1 MKENNISKV
10 DGTIKMN
17 MKGINIYSSNN
28 VECDNKNMRYGVNQV
43 TIDLME
49 LEFDYNKQFDLIK
62 TVNRIREAMNNQYN
76 IDIDN
81 SPTAKVA
88 IDTVLAIKKLP
99 ILEYASNMDKYRVIK
114 DDDDPIAVYIPVCD
128 INRDATINSILY
140 LEDISF
146 NPDNYDN
153 IIVFCS
159 RVINPIEVFPTM
171 IHPDCINMFDYSISK
186 LEEGVYIIGLS
197 IYSKD
202 DIDRPTESR
211 MLISNDA
218 CIKLLDN
225 FIEDDKNDGVDPRLT
240 VDKIKRVIMQVN
252 CK

>member
-1 MKENNISKV
+1 MKENNTSKV

-17 MKGINIYSSNN
+17 MKGISIYSNSNI
-28 VECDNKNMRYGVNQV
+28 ERDNKNMRCVTNQV

-99 ILEYASNMDKYRVIK
+99 ILEYVSNMDKYSVIR
-114 DDDDPIAVYIPVCD
+114 DDDDPVAVYIPVCD
-128 INRDATINSILY
+128 INRDTTINNILY

-146 NPDNYDN
+146 NPDDYDN

-171 IHPDCINMFDYSISK
+171 IHPDWINMFDYSITK
-186 LEEGVYIIGLS
+186 LEEGVYIIGLT
-197 IYSKD
+197 IWSKD
-202 DIDRPTESR
+202 DIGRPTEPR

-240 VDKIKRVIMQVN
+240 VDKIKRVIM
-252 CK
+252 

>member
-10 DGTIKMN
+10 DGTTIKMN

-28 VECDNKNMRYGVNQV
+28 VERNNKNIHYVTNQV

-62 TVNRIREAMNNQYN
+62 TVNRIIEAMNNQYN

-99 ILEYASNMDKYRVIK
+99 ILEYTSNMDKYRVIK

-128 INRDATINSILY
+128 INRNTTINNILY

-146 NPDNYDN
+146 NPDDYDN

-171 IHPDCINMFDYSISK
+171 IHPDWINMFDYSITK
-186 LEEGVYIIGLS
+186 LEEGVYIIGLT
-197 IYSKD
+197 IWSKD
-202 DIDRPTESR
+202 DIGRPTEPR

-240 VDKIKRVIMQVN
+240 VDKIKRVIM
-252 CK
+252 

>member
-1 MKENNISKV
+1 MKENNTSKV
-10 DGTIKMN
+10 DGTTIKMN

-28 VECDNKNMRYGVNQV
+28 VERNNKNIHYVTNQV

-99 ILEYASNMDKYRVIK
+99 ILEYTSNMDKYRVIK

-128 INRDATINSILY
+128 INRDTTINNILY

-146 NPDNYDN
+146 NPDDYDN

-171 IHPDCINMFDYSISK
+171 IHPDWINMFDYSITK
-186 LEEGVYIIGLS
+186 LEEGVYIIGLT
-197 IYSKD
+197 IWSKD
-202 DIDRPTESR
+202 DIGRPTEPR

-240 VDKIKRVIMQVN
+240 VDKIKRVIM
-252 CK
+252 

>member
-1 MKENNISKV
+1 MKENNTSKV

-28 VECDNKNMRYGVNQV
+28 VECDNKNIRYGINQV

-49 LEFDYNKQFDLIK
+49 LEFNYNKQFDLIK

-99 ILEYASNMDKYRVIK
+99 ILEYTSNMDKYRVIK

-128 INRDATINSILY
+128 INRDATINNILY

-146 NPDNYDN
+146 NPDDYDN

-171 IHPDCINMFDYSISK
+171 IHPDWINMFDYSITK
-186 LEEGVYIIGLS
+186 LEEGVYIIGLT
-197 IYSKD
+197 IWSKD
-202 DIDRPTESR
+202 DIGRPTEPR

-240 VDKIKRVIMQVN
+240 VDKIKRVIM
-252 CK
+252 

>member
-1 MKENNISKV
+1 MKENNTSKV
-10 DGTIKMN
+10 DGTTIKMN

-28 VECDNKNMRYGVNQV
+28 VERNNKNIHYVTNQV

-62 TVNRIREAMNNQYN
+62 TVNRIIEAMNNQYN

-99 ILEYASNMDKYRVIK
+99 ILEYTSNMDKYRVIK

-128 INRDATINSILY
+128 INRNTTINNILY

-146 NPDNYDN
+146 NPDDYDN

-171 IHPDCINMFDYSISK
+171 IHPDWINMFDYSITK
-186 LEEGVYIIGLS
+186 LEEGVYIIGLT
-197 IYSKD
+197 IWSKD
-202 DIDRPTESR
+202 DIGRPTEPR

-240 VDKIKRVIMQVN
+240 VDKIKRVIM
-252 CK
+252 

>member
-88 IDTVLAIKKLP
+88 IDTVLAIKN
-99 ILEYASNMDKYRVIK
+99 Y
-114 DDDDPIAVYIPVCD
+114 
-128 INRDATINSILY
+128 LY
-140 LEDISF
+140 LSI
-146 NPDNYDN
+146 PAIWIN
-153 IIVFCS
+153 I
-159 RVINPIEVFPTM
+159 
-171 IHPDCINMFDYSISK
+171 
-186 LEEGVYIIGLS
+186 G
-197 IYSKD
+197 
-202 DIDRPTESR
+202 
-211 MLISNDA
+211 
-218 CIKLLDN
+218 
-225 FIEDDKNDGVDPRLT
+225 
-240 VDKIKRVIMQVN
+240 
-252 CK
+252 

>member
-1 MKENNISKV
+1 MKKNSINKAN
-10 DGTIKMN
+10 GTIKMN
-17 MKGINIYSSNN
+17 MKGISIYSNSNI
-28 VECDNKNMRYGVNQV
+28 ERDNKNMCCMTNRV

-49 LEFDYNKQFDLIK
+49 LKFDYNNHFDLIK
-62 TVNRIREAMNNQYN
+62 AVKQIKETMNNQYN
-76 IDIDN
+76 IDIDS
-81 SPTAKVA
+81 SPTAKIA

-99 ILEYASNMDKYRVIK
+99 ILEYTSNMDKYRVIK

-128 INRDATINSILY
+128 INRDTTINNILY

-146 NPDNYDN
+146 NPDDYDN

-171 IHPDCINMFDYSISK
+171 IHPDWINMFDYSITK
-186 LEEGVYIIGLS
+186 LEEGVYIIGLT
-197 IYSKD
+197 IWSKD
-202 DIDRPTESR
+202 DIGRPTEPR

-240 VDKIKRVIMQVN
+240 VDKIKRAIM
-252 CK
+252 

>member
-1 MKENNISKV
+1 
-10 DGTIKMN
+10 
-17 MKGINIYSSNN
+17 MKGISIYSNSNI
-28 VECDNKNMRYGVNQV
+28 ERDNKNMRCVTNQV

-99 ILEYASNMDKYRVIK
+99 ILEYTSNMDKYRVIK

-128 INRDATINSILY
+128 INRDTTINNILY

-146 NPDNYDN
+146 NPDDYDN

-171 IHPDCINMFDYSISK
+171 IHPDWINMFDYSITK
-186 LEEGVYIIGLS
+186 LEEGVYIIGLT
-197 IYSKD
+197 IWSKD
-202 DIDRPTESR
+202 DIGRPTEPR

-240 VDKIKRVIMQVN
+240 VDKVKRAIMEVN
-252 CK
+252 GK